1 MASAK
6 KKYEVLHGITPDE
19 ERGTITD
26 GVVELT
32 DEEAAVF
39 LDREAIRLI
48 PGQKAPDPD
57 EGADRG
63 TPPASPETA
72 ALSVPA
78 EHGRDLLVAGGFD
91 SDEKVRDA
99 SDEDLLAVDGIG
111 PGRLKQI
118 RADVAGA

>member
-39 LDREAIRLI
+39 LDREAVRLL
-48 PGQKAPDPD
+48 PGQD
-57 EGADRG
+57 EPEPTEDADRG
-63 TPPASPETA
+63 TPPASPETSV
-72 ALSVPA
+72 LSVPP
-78 EHGRDLLVAGGFD
+78 EHGRDQLVASGFD
-91 SDEKVRDA
+91 SDEKVRAA
-99 SDEDLLAVDGIG
+99 SDKELLAIDGVG

>member
-19 ERGTITD
+19 ERGTITE

-39 LDREAIRLI
+39 LDREAVRLL
-48 PGQKAPDPD
+48 PGQDAPEPD
-57 EGADRG
+57 EEADRG
-63 TPPASPETA
+63 TPPASPETV
-72 ALSVPA
+72 ALSVPP
-78 EHGRDLLVAGGFD
+78 EHGRDQLVASGFD
-91 SDEKVRDA
+91 TDEKIKAAPDA
-99 SDEDLLAVDGIG
+99 NLLKVEGIG
-111 PGRLKQI
+111 PGKLKQI

>member
-19 ERGTITD
+19 ERGTITE
-26 GVVELT
+26 GVVSLT

-39 LDREAIRLI
+39 LDREAIRLL
-48 PGQKAPDPD
+48 PGQDAPEPAED
-57 EGADRG
+57 ADRG
-63 TPPASPETA
+63 TPPASPERAT
-72 ALSVPA
+72 LSVPP
-78 EHGRDLLVAGGFD
+78 EHGRDLLVAGGLD

-118 RADVAGA
+118 RADVASA

>member
-6 KKYEVLHGITPDE
+6 KKYEVLHGITPDG
-19 ERGTITD
+19 ERGTITE
-26 GVVELT
+26 GVVSLT

-39 LDREAIRLI
+39 LDREAIRLV
-48 PGQKAPDPD
+48 PGQDAPEPSED
-57 EGADRG
+57 ADRG
-63 TPPASPETA
+63 TPPASPEA
-72 ALSVPA
+72 NALSVPP
-78 EHGRDLLVAGGFD
+78 EHGRDALVAGGFD

-99 SDEDLLAVDGIG
+99 SDDDLLKVDGIG